1 MRFTVPYSR
10 RAFIKQGSRLLAA
23 GSLIPWHQSIAQS
36 TAQPAFASRGLA
48 PQELARNESYW
59 AEVAAYYDRTE
70 GIVNLEH
77 GYWGKMANPVKDYYL
92 EASNRINQQNSYY
105 ARRNYGEDHERSVAA
120 VADALGVAADEIAL
134 TRNASEAIQNLIR
147 QYQNWQPGDKVLYAD
162 IDYPAFKNLVQWL
175 EEGRGVSVIRLDLP
189 ARCDQNTLRD
199 LYIEAMDANP
209 ELKMLLLTHV
219 SNQHGLRL
227 PVSDIAQA
235 ARERGIDVVCD
246 AAQSWGLVD
255 FQIPDLNVDWAGFN
269 LHKWIGAPVGV
280 GALYM
285 RRGTADKVSPFPGD
299 ADRENNRVAARVHTA
314 TSNFAAMISVTPAL
328 EFHQRVGERNKEERL
343 KYLASLWRDEAS
355 TISGIEVL
363 GPADAESATGL
374 GAFRLSG
381 QTSAAQIQALQKQ
394 LESQFGI
401 FTVARYGLASG
412 ACIRVTPQVFSTPQ
426 DMIKLKEALQQLA

>member
-1 MRFTVPYSR
+1 MPYSR
-10 RAFIKQGSRLLAA
+10 RDFIKQGSRLLAA
-23 GSLIPWHQSIAQS
+23 SSLFPWQQAVAQAS
-36 TAQPAFASRGLA
+36 VQPSFANRGLG
-48 PQELARNESYW
+48 PQALARDESYW

-77 GYWGKMANPVKDYYL
+77 GYWGKMANPVKEYYL
-92 EASNRINQQNSYY
+92 QATNRINQQNSYY
-105 ARRNYGEDHERSVAA
+105 ARRNYGDDHQRSVAA
-120 VADALGVAADEIAL
+120 VAEALGVAPDEIAL

-147 QYQNWQPGDKVLYAD
+147 QYRDWQPGDKVMYAD

-175 EEGRGVSVIRLDLP
+175 DEGRGVSVVRLDLP

-235 ARERGIDVVCD
+235 ARDRGIDVVCD

-255 FQIPDLNVDWAGFN
+255 FQLPDLGVDWAGFN

-285 RRGTADKVSPFPGD
+285 RRGTADKIRPFPGD
-299 ADRENNRVAARVHTA
+299 SDREDNRVTARVHTA

-328 EFHQRVGERNKEERL
+328 DFHQRIGERNKEERL
-343 KYLASLWRDEAS
+343 KYLASLWREEAR
-355 TISGIEVL
+355 TIPGIEVL
-363 GPADAESATGL
+363 GPADADSATGM
-374 GAFRLSG
+374 GAFRRTG
-381 QTSAAQIQALQKQ
+381 QNSAAQIQALQQQ
-394 LESQFGI
+394 LETEFGV

-412 ACIRVTPQVFSTPQ
+412 ACIRVTPQVFSTPEE
-426 DMIKLKEALQQLA
+426 MMRLTEALQRLA

>member
-1 MRFTVPYSR
+1 MPYSR
-10 RAFIKQGSRLLAA
+10 REFIKQGSRLLAA
-23 GSLIPWHQSIAQS
+23 SSLFPWQQSLAQTS
-36 TAQPAFASRGLA
+36 AQPSFANRGLS
-48 PQELARNESYW
+48 PQELARDESYW
-59 AEVAAYYDRTE
+59 SEVAAYYDRTE

-92 EASNRINQQNSYY
+92 QATNRINQQNSYY
-105 ARRNYGEDHERSVAA
+105 ARRNYGDDHQRSVAA
-120 VADALGVAADEIAL
+120 VANALGVAPDEIAL

-147 QYQNWQPGDKVLYAD
+147 QYRDWQPGDKVMYAD

-175 EEGRGVSVIRLDLP
+175 DEGRGVSVVRLDLP

-235 ARERGIDVVCD
+235 ARDRGIDVVCD

-255 FQIPDLNVDWAGFN
+255 FQLPDLGVDWAGFN

-285 RRGTADKVSPFPGD
+285 RRGTADKIRPFPGD
-299 ADRENNRVAARVHTA
+299 SDREDNRVSARVHTA

-328 EFHQRVGERNKEERL
+328 DFHQRIGELNKEERL
-343 KYLASLWRDEAS
+343 KYLASLWREQAR
-355 TISGIEVL
+355 TIPGIEVL
-363 GPADAESATGL
+363 GPADAESATGM
-374 GAFRLSG
+374 GAFRRTG
-381 QTSAAQIQALQKQ
+381 ENSAAQIQALQKQ
-394 LESQFGI
+394 LETEFGV

-412 ACIRVTPQVFSTPQ
+412 ACIRVTPQVFSTPEE
-426 DMIKLKEALQQLA
+426 MMRLTEALQRLA

>member
-1 MRFTVPYSR
+1 MPYSR
-10 RAFIKQGSRLLAA
+10 RQFIRQGSALLAA
-23 GSLIPWHQSIAQS
+23 SSLLPWQHTLAQTS
-36 TAQPAFASRGLA
+36 FNNRGLS
-48 PQELARNESYW
+48 PEQLARDEAYW

-92 EASNRINQQNSYY
+92 QASDRINQQNSYY
-105 ARRNYGEDHERSVAA
+105 ARREFNADHERSVAA

-147 QYQNWQPGDKVLYAD
+147 QYRNWQPGDKVLYAD

-189 ARCDQNTLRD
+189 PRCDQQTLRD
-199 LYIEAMDANP
+199 LYIDAMDTHP

-227 PVSDIAQA
+227 PVREIAAA
-235 ARERGIDVVCD
+235 ARERDIDVICD

-255 FQIPDLNVDWAGFN
+255 FRIPDLGVDWAGFN

-285 RRGTADKVSPFPGD
+285 RRGTIDKIAPFPGD
-299 ADRENNRVAARVHTA
+299 ADPEQNRVAARVHTA
-314 TSNFAAMISVTPAL
+314 TTNFAAMISVTPAL
-328 EFHQRVGERNKEERL
+328 EFHQQVGERNKEERL
-343 KYLASLWRDEAS
+343 KYLASVWRDEAS
-355 TISGIEVL
+355 TIPGVEVL
-363 GPADAESATGL
+363 GPADAESATGM
-374 GAFRLSG
+374 GGFRLSG
-381 QTSAAQIQALQKQ
+381 QNSPAQIQALQRQ
-394 LESQFGI
+394 LETDFGI

-412 ACIRVTPQVFSTPQ
+412 SCIRVTPQVFTTP
-426 DMIKLKEALQQLA
+426 DEVSRLSDALRQIA